1 VLFCCRRRRNCSAAT
16 PTASPAAFRFDEF
29 TFLGM
34 SVGGQAGSVDTPPP
48 PVMKAILVESR
59 SIENAVCL
67 V

>member
-1 VLFCCRRRRNCSAAT
+1 M
-16 PTASPAAFRFDEF
+16 ASPAAFRFDEF

-34 SVGGQAGSVDTPPP
+34 SVGGQAGSVDTLPP
-48 PVMKAILVESR
+48 PVMKAIGVESR